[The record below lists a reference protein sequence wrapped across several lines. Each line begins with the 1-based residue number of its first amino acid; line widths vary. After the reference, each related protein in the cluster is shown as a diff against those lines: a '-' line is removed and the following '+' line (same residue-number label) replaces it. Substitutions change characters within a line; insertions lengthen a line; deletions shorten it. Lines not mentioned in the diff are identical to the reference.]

1 MQEIDQPISWDKLK
15 ATVTKLT
22 NNKAPWIKEVP
33 PNYFKS
39 INDNNLTD
47 ILNFFNKYWQ
57 EETYFDEWYE
67 DQIVPLPKIG
77 DLSDPKKC
85 CGVTLTDIRAKIFS
99 SILCGRAFN
108 IINTYGAKYRFG
120 YTPGVG
126 WQDGSFTLK
135 TLINL
140 WHNNNLP
147 SLVAFADMLKAF
159 DTSKHKLLISIL
171 SIYGAPPRFFST
183 IRII

>member
-39 INDNNLTD
+39 INDNNLTNL
-47 ILNFFNKYWQ
+47 LNFFNKYWQ

-77 DLSDPKKC
+77 DLQDTKKLRC
-85 CGVTLTDIRAKIFS
+85 LTLMDIGAKIIS
-99 SILCGRAFN
+99 IILCGRTFN
-108 IINTYGAKYRFG
+108 ILKAHGVKFQFG
-120 YTPGVG
+120 STPGVG
-126 WQDGSFTLK
+126 CQYERFTLK
-135 TLINL
+135 TLLNL
-140 WHNNNLP
+140 RHNHKLTSWVSFSDLEKLLTPPIKNSWLP
-147 SLVAFADMLKAF
+147 S
-159 DTSKHKLLISIL
+159 
-171 SIYGAPPRFFST
+171 
-183 IRII
+183 